1 MQNRQFDWQVNYSFR
16 QGGKINRLSSFLKYK
31 DGGSIQTTPFT
42 KDNLRNTFSAW
53 FTDDQVNKMNK
64 MYNHMKNVL
73 GWSDRN
79 IAAAFG
85 NIMQETAFKYSDNWE
100 DSPFGAF

>member
-1 MQNRQFDWQVNYSFR
+1 
-16 QGGKINRLSSFLKYK
+16 LKYQ
-31 DGGSIQTTPFT
+31 DGSVIPQKISPFT

-53 FTDDQVNKMNK
+53 FTDDQVDKMNK
-64 MYNHMKNVL
+64 MYNHMKNAL

-85 NIMQETAFKYSDNWE
+85 NIMQETGFKYSNDWSV
-100 DSPFGAF
+100 SPFGAF